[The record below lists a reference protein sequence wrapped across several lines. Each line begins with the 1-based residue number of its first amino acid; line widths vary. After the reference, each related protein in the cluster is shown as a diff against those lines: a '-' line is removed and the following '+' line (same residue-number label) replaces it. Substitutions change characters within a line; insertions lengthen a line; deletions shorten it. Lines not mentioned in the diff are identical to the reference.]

1 MKTVACL
8 SPDCL
13 TLSSLSIISLSCLWS
28 LVSLAR
34 LDWRTKKSK
43 TEIVRGTSIKGEHR
57 ISI

>member
-43 TEIVRGTSIKGEHR
+43 TETVRGTSIKGEHR